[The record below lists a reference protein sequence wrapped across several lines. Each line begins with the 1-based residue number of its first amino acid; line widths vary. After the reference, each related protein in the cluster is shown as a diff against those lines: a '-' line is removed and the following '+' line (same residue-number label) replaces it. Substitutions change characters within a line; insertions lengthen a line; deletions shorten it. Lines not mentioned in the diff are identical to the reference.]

1 LNSPTEN
8 EYWYSLLDNLL
19 EGVWIENPAGA
30 ITFVNARLLSMCGY
44 DTPDELLGKRRDILT
59 TLEEHRLV
67 ESLDNI
73 ESRFTCETLLRAKS
87 GSSFVVLLGMTPQI
101 GKGEYL
107 GRLYSV
113 IDLRDKKRL
122 ENEVRRSVNR
132 FRDFMENTIDGI
144 CIVEDSHLRL
154 FNRRLEEMTGYGRE
168 ELRRIAFAALIA
180 PRDQA
185 TLGETL
191 DAERKFLLPVNHE
204 LHLMTKDNR
213 ELDVELRMVPIEY
226 EGRSA
231 LLCFLRDIAP
241 MKELE
246 KMKTEFVAMISHEL
260 RTPLAMIKEAVSL
273 LNEGSGV
280 KLEGPPL
287 RFLTIA
293 QDEINRLNRMIDN
306 LLEISRMEAV
316 DMRLRISPVRI
327 GETIDRVLSS
337 LQVAISQKRI
347 NIIKALPEEATTVHA
362 DEDRLIQVLTNLIDN
377 AVKFSPEGS
386 TITIAVERLGPDAPI
401 LALRNLPPSDGYI
414 KVSVSDNGPG
424 IPAEHLD
431 RIFRKFERVH
441 QGNVPGPKGIGLGL
455 AIAKNLV
462 EMHGG
467 KIWARSDEG
476 KGSELVF
483 VLPSRPGI
491 AR

>member
-1 LNSPTEN
+1 MNSSTEN
-8 EYWYSLLDNLL
+8 AYWYSLLDNLL
-19 EGVWIENPAGA
+19 EGVWIESPAGE

-44 DTPDELLGKRRDILT
+44 DTADELLGKRHDFLT

-67 ESLDNI
+67 ESLENV
-73 ESRFTCETLLRAKS
+73 ESRFTCETLLRARS
-87 GSSFVVLLGMTPQI
+87 GSSLVVLLGMTPLM
-101 GKGEYL
+101 GNGEYL

-132 FRDFMENTIDGI
+132 FRDFIENTIDGI
-144 CIVEDSHLRL
+144 CIVEDSYLRL
-154 FNRRLEEMTGYGRE
+154 FNRRLEEMSGYGRE
-168 ELRRIAFAALIA
+168 ELRRITFSTLIA
-180 PRDQA
+180 PQDQA
-185 TLGETL
+185 TLAETL
-191 DAERKFLLPVNHE
+191 DGERKFLLPVHHE
-204 LHLMTKDNR
+204 LRLLTKDSR

-231 LLCFLRDIAP
+231 LLCFLRDITSK
-241 MKELE
+241 KELE
-246 KMKTEFVAMISHEL
+246 KMKTEFVAMVSHEL

-273 LNEGSGV
+273 LNEGSGL

-306 LLEISRMEAV
+306 LLEISRMESV
-316 DMRLRISPVRI
+316 EMRLRIAPVKI
-327 GETIDRVLSS
+327 VDTINRVLNSM
-337 LQVAISQKRI
+337 QMPVSQKRI
-347 NIIKALPEEATTVHA
+347 TIIKSFPEGLTTIHG

-377 AVKFSPEGS
+377 AVKFSPDGS
-386 TITIAVERLGPDAPI
+386 TITISAERIESDAPI
-401 LALRNLPPSDGYI
+401 LTAHGLAPSETYVRI
-414 KVSVSDNGPG
+414 SVSDNGPG
-424 IPAEHLD
+424 IPPEFLE

-441 QGNVPGPKGIGLGL
+441 QGGMPGPKGIGLGL
-455 AIAKNLV
+455 AIAKNIV

-467 KIWARSDEG
+467 KIWARSEEG
-476 KGSELVF
+476 KGSELTF
-483 VLPSRPGI
+483 VLPSRPNA